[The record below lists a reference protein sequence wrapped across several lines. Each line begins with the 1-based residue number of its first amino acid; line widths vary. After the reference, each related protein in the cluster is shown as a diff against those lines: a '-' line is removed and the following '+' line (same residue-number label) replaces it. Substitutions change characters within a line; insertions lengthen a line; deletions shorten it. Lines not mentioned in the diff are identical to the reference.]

1 MSAEKQPRLNEDT
14 SINRVS
20 STITQNKALGNIQ
33 AGLHGCGMSKEDLGK
48 AQVGIGSVWYQGNP
62 CNMHLLSLGEDV
74 KASVDKDK
82 DMIGMQF
89 NVVGVSDGM
98 SMGTKGMTY
107 SLPSREVIA
116 DSVELMMESNY
127 YDALVTI
134 PGCDKNMPGCVMG
147 MCRINRPSLMLYGG
161 TIASGKSCK
170 GDTLDIV
177 STFEAYGKYVAG
189 TMSDEDRA
197 DVVRNAC
204 PGAGACGGMYTANTM
219 ATAVE
224 TLGLSL
230 PGSSSTPALAQEKR
244 AECRQIASAI
254 KNMLEK
260 NIKPSDILTKKSF
273 ENAIVMVNATGGSTN
288 AVLHLL
294 AMAAHAGVDISIDDF
309 QRLGEKTPILGDLK
323 PSGKYLM
330 EAVFAIG
337 GTPII
342 LKYLLKLGML
352 HGDCMT
358 CTGLTLAENLAGVPD
373 LDFEKQQVI
382 KPIDQ
387 PIQAT
392 GNIKILHGNLA
403 PEGAV
408 GKITGK
414 EGKFFRGRANVF
426 DGEDAMMKGFRE
438 GKISKGDFIVI
449 RNEGPK
455 GGPGMREM
463 LQPTGAIVGAGLAK
477 DVALMTDGRFSGGS
491 HGFIVGHVSPEAHVG
506 GPIGLLKNGDSITV
520 DADKLELTVEISDEE
535 MAARRA
541 AWKQPPPPFKSGW
554 LYKYSKTVS
563 SASYGCLTDRQPVR
577 AA

>member
-1 MSAEKQPRLNEDT
+1 
-14 SINRVS
+14 
-20 STITQNKALGNIQ
+20 
-33 AGLHGCGMSKEDLGK
+33 
-48 AQVGIGSVWYQGNP
+48 
-62 CNMHLLSLGEDV
+62 
-74 KASVDKDK
+74 
-82 DMIGMQF
+82 
-89 NVVGVSDGM
+89 
-98 SMGTKGMTY
+98 
-107 SLPSREVIA
+107 
-116 DSVELMMESNY
+116 
-127 YDALVTI
+127 
-134 PGCDKNMPGCVMG
+134 
-147 MCRINRPSLMLYGG
+147 
-161 TIASGKSCK
+161 
-170 GDTLDIV
+170 
-177 STFEAYGKYVAG
+177 
-189 TMSDEDRA
+189 
-197 DVVRNAC
+197 
-204 PGAGACGGMYTANTM
+204 
-219 ATAVE
+219 
-224 TLGLSL
+224 
-230 PGSSSTPALAQEKR
+230 
-244 AECRQIASAI
+244 
-254 KNMLEK
+254 MLEK